1 MKKLSL
7 IFILLAALS
16 FSAVAEDA
24 ADSTTTNPD
33 YTEKSM
39 ESTESTKKSSE
50 KSFFAELENYIGK
63 NIVVYISDVDVTVRG
78 ELLEI
83 FSEGL
88 YIRNI
93 FKVSVFVSK
102 SSISYIELRNTDAKK
117 N

>member
-33 YTEKSM
+33 YTEK
-39 ESTESTKKSSE
+39 STESTKKSSE